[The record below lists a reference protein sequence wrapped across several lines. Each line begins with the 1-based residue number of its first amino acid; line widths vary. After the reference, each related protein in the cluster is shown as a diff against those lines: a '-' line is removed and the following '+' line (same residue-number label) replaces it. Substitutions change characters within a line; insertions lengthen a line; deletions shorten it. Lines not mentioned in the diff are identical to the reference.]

1 MSNKKVK
8 LKSVERNVRKK
19 TRANRKNPTKRI
31 KKQDSSIKRI
41 DGIDLVEANKTRI
54 EEARKANVVVLSE
67 AKKSLEEKKEPEP
80 KKTFRDPL
88 WYLGSGVLWL
98 FDTIR
103 GRTGKV
109 EDTLEPE
116 PTPVSE
122 PEPEPEPESEPE
134 PEMEEEDIDEEVLE
148 DDDEDIDED
157 DGNGFVII
165 KDESDEESKKN
176 KSFSVAYLSRYAK
189 TAARGAD
196 IRIKENA
203 KLQKRKESLERKLER
218 FSIPKRATEETV
230 ARLVAEKESMMKEL
244 AEIEDRIS
252 YNYSIAESL
261 ERASDE
267 YAYIRNK
274 VDGTVFE
281 KLRKT
286 DRLHEEKVEVNQNYL
301 NSLIERYNAAKMA
314 NEAK

>member
-1 MSNKKVK
+1 
-8 LKSVERNVRKK
+8 
-19 TRANRKNPTKRI
+19 
-31 KKQDSSIKRI
+31 
-41 DGIDLVEANKTRI
+41 
-54 EEARKANVVVLSE
+54 
-67 AKKSLEEKKEPEP
+67 
-80 KKTFRDPL
+80 
-88 WYLGSGVLWL
+88 
-98 FDTIR
+98 
-103 GRTGKV
+103 
-109 EDTLEPE
+109 
-116 PTPVSE
+116 
-122 PEPEPEPESEPE
+122 
-134 PEMEEEDIDEEVLE
+134 MEEEDIDEEVLE

-165 KDESDEESKKN
+165 KDDSDEESKKN
-176 KSFSVAYLSRYAK
+176 KGFSVAYLSRYAK

-230 ARLVAEKESMMKEL
+230 ARLIAEKETMTKEL